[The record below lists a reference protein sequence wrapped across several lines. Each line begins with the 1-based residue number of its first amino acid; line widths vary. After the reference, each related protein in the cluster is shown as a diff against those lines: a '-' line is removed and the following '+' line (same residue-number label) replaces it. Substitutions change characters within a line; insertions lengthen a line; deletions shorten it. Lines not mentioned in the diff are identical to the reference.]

1 MVHVMMTLAPEMSQE
16 LTKLPKRVKRE
27 TKETTLEI

>member
-1 MVHVMMTLAPEMSQE
+1 MMTLTLAPEKSQE